1 MDKIII
7 KQMQFYGYHGL
18 FAEETKLG
26 QRFNVSVELFVSLK
40 KAGKSDNMEDTVNY
54 GLVYNV
60 VKDIVEGEP
69 YHLIESVAEKIAEK
83 ILKEF
88 SEVHQCLIQ
97 VEKPNPPIDG
107 HYKSVAVEILRRRQD

>member
-1 MDKIII
+1 
-7 KQMQFYGYHGL
+7 MQFYGYHGL

-69 YHLIESVAEKIAEK
+69 YHLIESVAEKIAEI

-88 SEVHQCLIQ
+88 SEVNRS
-97 VEKPNPPIDG
+97 E
-107 HYKSVAVEILRRRQD
+107 ERRVGKESSSRRS